1 MFYADYAAFYCTD
14 AAAAAGSARAG
25 WIRIYKYSTQMH
37 QLELVK
43 EELVV
48 ASETSAEY
56 GRYSLVKLGVDG
68 FLFKE
73 AGVATLHRFPVD
85 NAGVG
90 ITALNSGTSPYA
102 RVTTTTLVADE
113 AVSCTET
120 ATTSV
125 AADKAA
131 CAAVTGGDLSTSA
144 VKCEAIVT
152 AAAFALSATT
162 PKACTY
168 TYAASGGTLAGAA
181 GTANKKAFIMQQVSE
196 DPVSYALANIPAIY
210 GWLNEGG
217 DAGKPPAFFKLK
229 WSNASGGTLTAVDV
243 TMVPVKYAIL
253 LKPEHVSFGRNYVAI
268 MSALDCASTAG
279 PSSLVGQHQVAT
291 APFRYSRANTSRG
304 NANPSIRYFKLG
316 TRP

>member
-1 MFYADYAAFYCTD
+1 VFYADYAAFYCTD
-14 AAAAAGSARAG
+14 ADAAAGSARAG

-43 EELVV
+43 EERVV
-48 ASETSAEY
+48 AAETSAEY
-56 GRYSLVKLGVDG
+56 GRYSLVKLGADG

-73 AGVATLHRFPVD
+73 AGVATLHRFPITSA
-85 NAGVG
+85 AGVG
-90 ITALNSGTSPYA
+90 ITALLGSTAAFA
-102 RVTTTTLVADE
+102 RVTTTALVADE
-113 AVSCTET
+113 ALSCTET
-120 ATTSV
+120 ATVSV

-131 CAAVTGGDLSTSA
+131 CAAVAGADLATA
-144 VKCEAIVT
+144 VKCNSIVT

-181 GTANKKAFIMQQVSE
+181 GTANKKGFIMQQVSE
-196 DPVSYALANIPAIY
+196 DPASYALANVPAIY

-217 DAGKPPAFFKLK
+217 DAGKPPAFFKLR

-268 MSALDCASTAG
+268 MSALDCAATAAG
-279 PSSLVGQHQVAT
+279 SLVGQH
-291 APFRYSRANTSRG
+291 
-304 NANPSIRYFKLG
+304 
-316 TRP
+316 